1 MSSSVAPR
9 TLAPAAIV
17 VLALMVLLAAAD
29 LARSLWRVH
38 IFAQQVAGDRRAIA
52 VAQRQLGDLTALR
65 ARRTRLAERLAHDQ
79 RHESGTWLGDV
90 ERAAQRRG
98 LTLLAVHP
106 VEDVARGRSLP
117 REFTR
122 RAAEVRLRGGWR
134 AVDGWLRAL
143 AEMPGI
149 VEVERVAV
157 EPARGQGASALEA
170 RIVLVFSTPLERE
183 GRV

>member
-1 MSSSVAPR
+1 M
-9 TLAPAAIV
+9 
-17 VLALMVLLAAAD
+17 MVLLAAAD

-38 IFAQQVAGDRRAIA
+38 TFAQQIAADRRAMA
-52 VAQRQLGDLTALR
+52 DAQRQLDDLAALR
-65 ARRTRLAERLAHDQ
+65 VRRTRLAARLAHNQ
-79 RHESGTWLGDV
+79 QHEGGTWLGDV

-117 REFTR
+117 REFAR
-122 RAAEVRLRGGWR
+122 RGAEVRLRGGWR

-157 EPARGQGASALEA
+157 EPARGRGGNALEA

-183 GRV
+183 GGA